1 MDILIVD
8 GYNVINAWPEL
19 NKLKET
25 NLDQARERL
34 IQWLASY
41 AGYKGLEVI
50 IVFDAHMAKG
60 NHLRRSEGTGVQVV
74 FSEEGETAD
83 SVIEKLVYSYKN
95 MEKRTV
101 FVATGDFA
109 EQLTVL
115 AGGAFR
121 VSIRELQSAVWAAA
135 REIAERHG
143 EPAGRRRTLEG
154 RLKTGI
160 IQRLEE
166 IRRQR

>member
-8 GYNVINAWPEL
+8 GYNVINAWPAL

-25 NLDQARERL
+25 NFDQARERL
-34 IQWLASY
+34 IQWMASY

-60 NHLRRSEGTGVQVV
+60 NYPRRSEETGVQVV

-83 SVIEKLVYSYKN
+83 SVIEKLAYGYKHT
-95 MEKRTV
+95 EKRTV

-121 VSIRELQSAVWAAA
+121 VSLRELQNAVAAAA
-135 REIAERHG
+135 REISERHG
-143 EPAGRRRTLEG
+143 EAAGGRRTLEG
-154 RLKTGI
+154 RLQRGI

-166 IRRQR
+166 IRRQK

>member
-19 NKLKET
+19 NNLKET
-25 NLDQARERL
+25 SFDQARERL
-34 IQWLASY
+34 IQWMASY

-60 NHLRRSEGTGVQVV
+60 NYLRRSEETGVQVV
-74 FSEEGETAD
+74 YSEEGETAD
-83 SVIEKLVYSYKN
+83 SVIEKLTYGFKN
-95 MEKRTV
+95 TEKRTV
-101 FVATGDFA
+101 YVATGDFA

-121 VSIRELQSAVWAAA
+121 VSIRELQSAVLTAA
-135 REIAERHG
+135 REITERHG
-143 EPAGRRRTLEG
+143 ESAGGRRTLEG
-154 RLKTGI
+154 RLQTGI